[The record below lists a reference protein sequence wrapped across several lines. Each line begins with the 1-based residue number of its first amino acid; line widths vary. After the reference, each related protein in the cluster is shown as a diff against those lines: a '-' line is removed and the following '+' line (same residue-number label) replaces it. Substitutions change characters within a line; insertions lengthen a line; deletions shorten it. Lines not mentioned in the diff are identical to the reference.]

1 MEEQTKST
9 AGQGLGIAGFV
20 LGLVALIISFIPCV
34 GLWAL
39 IPGILGIVFS
49 AIALSQ
55 TAGTNASKG
64 LIIAG
69 LVLSIIGT
77 SIASVQFF
85 TFRTASRADVGIS
98 THKESEF
105 GNLYFSNK
113 LVEYLT
119 QGLPVVASRTRTV
132 VKYLPEDTVFYF
144 EPENFEHC
152 AQQLIIVWR
161 NHNLVKEKL
170 RNSKKILHR
179 LNWQTEKERL
189 VSIYMKLLT

>member
-77 SIASVQFF
+77 SIATVQFF
-85 TFRTASRADVGIS
+85 TFRTASRAIKDHGVEL
-98 THKESEF
+98 KEVFKQEF
-105 GNLYFSNK
+105 GKDFEEAREEAAEELK
-113 LVEYLT
+113 RIARELE
-119 QGLPVVASRTRTV
+119 GVA
-132 VKYLPEDTVFYF
+132 E
-144 EPENFEHC
+144 EPEEPEEDS
-152 AQQLIIVWR
+152 L
-161 NHNLVKEKL
+161 KTEEEK
-170 RNSKKILHR
+170 
-179 LNWQTEKERL
+179 
-189 VSIYMKLLT
+189 

>member
-1 MEEQTKST
+1 MDIAVRAVALASKTIDNIRFHIVGEGNRMQQVSELAEE
-9 AGQGLGIAGFV
+9 LGISERVYFDKPV
-20 LGLVALIISFIPCV
+20 QQDK
-34 GLWAL
+34 
-39 IPGILGIVFS
+39 IVE
-49 AIALSQ
+49 IM
-55 TAGTNASKG
+55 
-64 LIIAG
+64 
-69 LVLSIIGT
+69 
-77 SIASVQFF
+77 
-85 TFRTASRADVGIS
+85 SRADVGIS
-98 THKESEF
+98 THKKSEF